1 MNPMRKTLSLLLS
14 ACLCLSLAAC
24 GQSAGQSGSQQ
35 TGGSQQ
41 AGSTQNGSAQRGEL
55 QKITLCLDWTPNTN
69 HTGFYVAQA
78 LGYYEENGLDVE
90 IVQPPEDGATALCA
104 AGQCEFAITV
114 QDSLASAFSRTDPLP
129 VTAVAALLQHNTSG
143 IIAVAGEGMD
153 HPAGLE
159 GHNYATWNSPIEL
172 AMMEYVV
179 AQDGGDFSNVE
190 LIPNSITDEAGAIET
205 RQADSIWVYY
215 GWGCINAELRGVPFD
230 FFYFRDYAPE
240 LDYYTP
246 VIIANNDFL
255 SANPDVAKRML
266 EATKRGYEYAIE
278 NPEEAAQM
286 LIDGDTTG
294 SLKGSEELVVAS
306 QKWMC
311 DQYKAEV
318 EQWGYID
325 PARWDGFYQW
335 LSDNGLCEIPIGA
348 GVGFSNDY
356 LS

>member
-1 MNPMRKTLSLLLS
+1 MKKKLTLLLS

-24 GQSAGQSGSQQ
+24 GQSAGTGSSQPAGSGQQDASVQQ
-35 TGGSQQ
+35 TGSSGQ
-41 AGSTQNGSAQRGEL
+41 TGEL
-55 QKITLCLDWTPNTN
+55 KKVTLCLDWTPNTN

-78 LGYYEENGLDVE
+78 MGYYEENGLEVE

-172 AMMEYVV
+172 AMMDYVI
-179 AQDGGDFSNVE
+179 AQDGGDFSKVE
-190 LIPNSITDEAGAIET
+190 LIPNNITDEAGAIQA

-215 GWGCINAELRGVPFD
+215 GWGCINAQLRDIPFD
-230 FFYFRDYAPE
+230 FFYFKDYAPE

-255 SANPDVAKRML
+255 AQDPETAKL
-266 EATKRGYEYAIE
+266 LLDATRRGYEYAIE
-278 NPEEAAQM
+278 NPEQAAQM

-325 PARWDGFYQW
+325 PARWDAFYQW
-335 LSDNGLCEIPIGA
+335 LSDNELCEIPLQPGT
-348 GVGFSNDY
+348 GFSNDY

>member
-1 MNPMRKTLSLLLS
+1 MKKLFALALS
-14 ACLCLSLAAC
+14 AALCLGLCAC
-24 GQSAGQSGSQQ
+24 GGN
-35 TGGSQQ
+35 TGGSTSPETD
-41 AGSTQNGSAQRGEL
+41 GTGESGDDASL

-69 HTGFYVAQA
+69 HTGIYVAQA

-114 QDSLASAFSRTDPLP
+114 QDSLASAFARTDLLP

-143 IIAVAGEGMD
+143 IMAVAGEGMD

-172 AMMEYVV
+172 AMMDYVI
-179 AQDGGDFSNVE
+179 AQDGGDFDNVE
-190 LIPNSITDEAGAIET
+190 LIPNNITDEAGAIEA

-230 FFYFRDYAPE
+230 FFYFKDYAPE

-255 SANPDVAKRML
+255 AENPDAAKALL
-266 EATKRGYEYAIE
+266 EATRRGYEYAIE

-294 SLKGSEELVVAS
+294 SLKNSQDLVVAS

-335 LSDNGLCEIPIGA
+335 LSDNGLCEMPIEA
-348 GVGFSNDY
+348 GTGFSNDY
-356 LS
+356 LA

>member
-1 MNPMRKTLSLLLS
+1 MKKLFALALS
-14 ACLCLSLAAC
+14 AALCLGLCAC
-24 GQSAGQSGSQQ
+24 G
-35 TGGSQQ
+35 
-41 AGSTQNGSAQRGEL
+41 GSTDTADTADTAENADDTSLE
-55 QKITLCLDWTPNTN
+55 KITLCLDWTPNTN
-69 HTGFYVAQA
+69 HTGLYVAQA
-78 LGYYEENGLDVE
+78 LGYYEENGLEVE

-114 QDSLASAFSRTDPLP
+114 QDSLAAAFARPDPLP

-172 AMMEYVV
+172 AMMDYVI
-179 AQDGGDFSNVE
+179 AQDGGDFDNVE
-190 LIPNSITDEAGAIET
+190 LIPNSITDEAGAIEA

-215 GWGCINAELRGVPFD
+215 GWGCINAELRGIPFD
-230 FFYFRDYAPE
+230 FFYFKDYAPE

-246 VIIANNDFL
+246 VMIANNDFL
-255 SANPDVAKRML
+255 AENPDTAKALLDAVR
-266 EATKRGYEYAIE
+266 RGYEYAIE

-294 SLKGSEELVVAS
+294 SLKNSEDLVVAS

-335 LSDNGLCEIPIGA
+335 LSDNGLCEMPIEA
-348 GVGFSNDY
+348 GTGFSNDY
-356 LS
+356 LA

>member
-1 MNPMRKTLSLLLS
+1 MKKKLSLLLG

-24 GQSAGQSGSQQ
+24 GQSAGTGSSQPAGSSQQ
-35 TGGSQQ
+35 D
-41 AGSTQNGSAQRGEL
+41 ASAQQTESSGQTGEL
-55 QKITLCLDWTPNTN
+55 KKVTLCLDWTPNTN

-78 LGYYEENGLDVE
+78 MGYYEENGLDVE

-172 AMMEYVV
+172 AMMDYVI
-179 AQDGGDFSNVE
+179 AQDGGDFSKVE
-190 LIPNSITDEAGAIET
+190 LIPNNITDEAGAIQAG
-205 RQADSIWVYY
+205 QADSIWVYY
-215 GWGCINAELRGVPFD
+215 GWGCINAQLRDIPFD
-230 FFYFRDYAPE
+230 FFYFKDYAPE

-255 SANPDVAKRML
+255 AQDPETAKLML
-266 EATKRGYEYAIE
+266 DATRRGYEYAIE
-278 NPEEAAQM
+278 NPEQAAQM

-306 QKWMC
+306 QEWMC

-325 PARWDGFYQW
+325 PARWDAFYQW
-335 LSDNGLCEIPIGA
+335 LSDNELCEIPLQPGT
-348 GVGFSNDY
+348 GFSNDY

>member
-1 MNPMRKTLSLLLS
+1 MIMMKRMTALLLGV
-14 ACLCLSLAAC
+14 CLCLGLCAC
-24 GQSAGQSGSQQ
+24 GGGDGETTPPASGD
-35 TGGSQQ
+35 TED
-41 AGSTQNGSAQRGEL
+41 AGSLE
-55 QKITLCLDWTPNTN
+55 KITLCLDWTPNTN
-69 HTGFYVAQA
+69 HTGIYVAQA
-78 LGYYEENGLDVE
+78 LGYYEENGLEVE

-104 AGQCEFAITV
+104 AGQCEVAITV
-114 QDSLASAFSRTDPLP
+114 QDSLASAFSRPDPLP
-129 VTAVAALLQHNTSG
+129 VTAIAALLQHNTSG

-172 AMMEYVV
+172 AMMEYVI

-190 LIPNSITDEAGAIET
+190 LIPNNITDEAGAIEA

-230 FFYFRDYAPE
+230 FFYFKDYAPE

-255 SANPDVAKRML
+255 ADKPQTAEKLLDAIR
-266 EATKRGYEYAIE
+266 RGYEYAIE

-286 LIDGDTTG
+286 LIEGDTTG
-294 SLKGSEELVVAS
+294 SLKNSEELVNAS

-335 LSDNGLCEIPIGA
+335 LSDNGLCEIPIEPGT
-348 GVGFSNDY
+348 GFSNDY

>member
-1 MNPMRKTLSLLLS
+1 MKKITAILLTL
-14 ACLCLSLAAC
+14 CLCLALAAC
-24 GQSAGQSGSQQ
+24 GGSTESAAPESAAPE
-35 TGGSQQ
+35 
-41 AGSTQNGSAQRGEL
+41 AGSEL
-55 QKITLCLDWTPNTN
+55 TKVTLCLDWTPNTN

-78 LGYYEENGLDVE
+78 MGYYEAAGLEVE

-114 QDSLASAFSRTDPLP
+114 QDSLASAFALSEPLP

-143 IIAVAGEGMD
+143 IIAVPGEGMD

-172 AMMEYVV
+172 AMMDYVM
-179 AQDGGDFSNVE
+179 AQDGGDFSKGE
-190 LIPNSITDEAGAIET
+190 LIPNNITDEAGAIET

-215 GWGCINAELRGVPFD
+215 GWGCINAELRGVDFD
-230 FFYFRDYAPE
+230 YFYFKDYAPE

-246 VIIANNDFL
+246 VIISNDEFLANNPEIAKAFL
-255 SANPDVAKRML
+255 Q
-266 EATKRGYEYAIE
+266 ATAQGYEYAIE

-294 SLKGSEELVVAS
+294 SLNGSEELVVAS

-325 PARWDGFYQW
+325 PARWDAFYQW
-335 LSDNGLCEIPIGA
+335 LSDNGLVEIPIEPGT
-348 GVGFSNDY
+348 GFSNDY
-356 LS
+356 LA

>member
-1 MNPMRKTLSLLLS
+1 MRKLISLLCC
-14 ACLCLSLAAC
+14 AGLCISLC
-24 GQSAGQSGSQQ
+24 SCAGAPASGS
-35 TGGSQQ
+35 GV
-41 AGSTQNGSAQRGEL
+41 SATPSDAEAL
-55 QKITLCLDWTPNTN
+55 EKVTLCLDWTPNTN
-69 HTGFYVAQA
+69 HTGFYAAQA

-104 AGQCEFAITV
+104 AGQCEFAVTA
-114 QDSLASAFSRTDPLP
+114 QDSLASAFASPDPLP

-143 IIAVAGEGMD
+143 IIAVPGEGMS

-172 AMMEYVV
+172 AMMEYVIT
-179 AQDGGDFSNVE
+179 QDGGDFSKVE
-190 LIPNSITDEAGAIET
+190 LIPNSITDEAGAIQA

-215 GWGCINAELRGVPFD
+215 GWGCINAELREIPFD
-230 FFYFRDYAPE
+230 FFYFKDYSDQ

-246 VIIANNDFL
+246 VLIANNDVL
-255 SANPDVAKRML
+255 SQNPDLAKKFL
-266 EATKRGYEYAIE
+266 EATRRGYEYAIE
-278 NPEEAAQM
+278 NPEEAAQI

-294 SLKGSEELVVAS
+294 SLKNSQELVVAS

-311 DQYKAEV
+311 DQYKAEA

-335 LSDNGLCEIPIGA
+335 LSDNGLCESPIAPGT
-348 GVGFSNDY
+348 GFSNEY